1 MSFVAFKRQRAEI
14 KKMNEHFKN
23 YLVSWMYIQ
32 FHFGYLT
39 YLIFFYALKILADFL
54 HSHNYFLAVSFY
66 DPELKYFVF

>member
-1 MSFVAFKRQRAEI
+1 MSFVAFKRQRAVI

-39 YLIFFYALKILADFL
+39 YLFFCYALKILADFL
-54 HSHNYFLAVSFY
+54 AISFY
-66 DPELKYFVF
+66 DPALKYFVF

>member
-1 MSFVAFKRQRAEI
+1 MSFVAFKRQRAVI

-39 YLIFFYALKILADFL
+39 DLIFFYALKILADFL
-54 HSHNYFLAVSFY
+54 HIYNYFLDIIFY